1 MNYNMVFLPT
11 LPIFLSLFLLCYL
24 ENHAPPPLFLL
35 CYLENHAPPPLFL
48 LGYLERDAPP
58 SPKFPSNSC
67 TYGPPLPLENKPLF

>member
-11 LPIFLSLFLLCYL
+11 LPIFLS
-24 ENHAPPPLFLL
+24 LFLL

>member
-11 LPIFLSLFLLCYL
+11 LPIFLS
-24 ENHAPPPLFLL
+24 LFLL

-67 TYGPPLPLENKPLF
+67 TYGPRLPLENKPLF